1 MTRCIRLVTV
11 MAFITLLSG
20 VDLVACGD
28 KFLVAGRG
36 TRYQRPR
43 NARNAS
49 IVIYAN
55 PSTDNRIIV
64 GSSRMES
71 MLEGRGHSATTVTT
85 SEQLSAILRAGRVD
99 VVLVASDMAGKIKQL
114 LSGASGAAVVLALDA
129 RPSAAKLLRAVD
141 QAVEQH
147 DRNLRTNRS
156 AS

>member
-1 MTRCIRLVTV
+1 MTRCIRLATV
-11 MAFITLLSG
+11 MAAVTLLFG
-20 VDLVACGD
+20 ADLVACGD

-55 PSTDNRIIV
+55 PSTDNRTIV

-71 MLEGRGHSATTVTT
+71 MLKGRGHSATTVTT
-85 SEQLSAILRAGRVD
+85 SEQLSAILNSGRFD

-114 LSGASGAAVVLALDA
+114 ISATHGAAVVLAVDG
-129 RPSAAKLLRAVD
+129 RPSAAKLLRVVD